1 MKKPVDSLK
10 VLAAAIALGV
20 LVNTGCT
27 PTFAKEHDVADSAR
41 AIAIHDLRCT
51 QHAWSNMDRFLVRPG
66 LEPSACDGPA
76 VEPTI

>member
-27 PTFAKEHDVADSAR
+27 PTFAKRARCGRLGTGDRDS
-41 AIAIHDLRCT
+41 
-51 QHAWSNMDRFLVRPG
+51 RF
-66 LEPSACDGPA
+66 A
-76 VEPTI
+76 VYATCMAKHGQIFG

>member
-41 AIAIHDLRCT
+41 AIAIHDCNVESNKFNPIT
-51 QHAWSNMDRFLVRPG
+51 QLPDQF
-66 LEPSACDGPA
+66 A
-76 VEPTI
+76 VYATCMAKHRQIFG